1 MENRRIR
8 PGTYG
13 AIDGGNDVKRDKW
26 MRLLAFAIIYFV
38 WGLAS
43 VGAITT
49 TGSKA
54 HAPARLAAEETD

>member
-1 MENRRIR
+1 
-8 PGTYG
+8 
-13 AIDGGNDVKRDKW
+13 VKRDKW

-38 WGLAS
+38 WKLAS

-54 HAPARLAAEETD
+54 HAPAQLAAEETD